1 MVNLLIFGKD
11 ISNFSFLITSTVSK
25 VVLPQTPQEELVKK
39 FLLNFPISIFFELLI
54 VASILL

>member
-25 VVLPQTPQEELVKK
+25 VVLPQTPQEELGNK
-39 FLLNFPISIFFELLI
+39 FLFNFPISIFFVLLI
-54 VASILL
+54 HVPY